1 MMQKKP
7 LHSPPTKSR
16 PCPPGK
22 EAIAGLYLS
31 FAYSG
36 YGLLCYSAGE
46 AFRNRGARLPMHDG
60 KMTFRSVS
68 RTHTGLVRSHNEDS
82 LVERSDVGLWAVSD
96 GMGGHAAGDVASGL
110 VVAALGQLPRD
121 RLSPDGVREALDGVN
136 DDLLA
141 RSSGAQDRTMGAT
154 VTVMGSNGSSY
165 FCLWA
170 GDSRLYRLRN
180 AKLTQL
186 TRDHR
191 FIQDLLD
198 SGRITEAEA
207 RSHPRRNVITR
218 AVGVAKVLELEGCDG
233 TIEAGD
239 VFLLVTDG
247 VTGACTD
254 EEILTALTG
263 KSLDE
268 AADDIVSRCLDH
280 GAPDNLTLLLIGK
293 S

>member
-1 MMQKKP
+1 
-7 LHSPPTKSR
+7 
-16 PCPPGK
+16 
-22 EAIAGLYLS
+22 
-31 FAYSG
+31 
-36 YGLLCYSAGE
+36 
-46 AFRNRGARLPMHDG
+46 MHDG

-68 RTHTGLVRSHNEDS
+68 RTHTGLVRSHNEDA

-96 GMGGHAAGDVASGL
+96 GMGGHSAGDVASGL
-110 VVAALGQLPRD
+110 VVTALRQLAQD
-121 RLSPDGVREALDGVN
+121 RLSPEGIREALEAVN

-141 RSSGAQDRTMGAT
+141 RTSGSQDRTMGAT
-154 VTVMGSNGSSY
+154 VTVLGAVLGSDGADF

-180 AKLTQL
+180 GKLTQL

-207 RSHPRRNVITR
+207 RKHPRRNVITR
-218 AVGVAKVLELEGCDG
+218 AVGVAKELELDGCDG
-233 TIEAGD
+233 KIEPGD

-254 EEILTALTG
+254 DEILSALSG
-263 KSLDE
+263 KSFDA
-268 AADDIVSRCLDH
+268 AADEIVRRCLDH
-280 GAPDNLTLLLIGK
+280 GAPDNLTLLLIGNA
-293 S
+293 